1 MKSLNDEIKKV
12 EERATEAEKGNLSKA
27 TDETYSNSLVVLM
40 LAMSA
45 NCPPSTPLHAG
56 LVFGKRLCL
65 LWHFYATGKFPGI
78 QTSKD

>member
-45 NCPPSTPLHAG
+45 NCPPSTPLHA
-56 LVFGKRLCL
+56 FGRTYDQCDQIWRNFVTL
-65 LWHFYATGKFPGI
+65 AKF
-78 QTSKD
+78 